1 VDARVAGRLLAG
13 ARVVIGAG
21 LIAAPRFAMTTWVG
35 PRRARTAATALLGRA
50 VGARDLTV
58 GLGGLATSGDA
69 QRGWLAAGVV
79 CDTVDL
85 VATLVEQDDLPD
97 TAIPL
102 ILATAVPGIAL
113 GLYALAGSAGDPP
126 TPS

>member
-21 LIAAPRFAMTTWVG
+21 LIAAPRFAMSTWVG

-50 VGARDLTV
+50 LGGRDMAVGA
-58 GLGGLATSGDA
+58 GALATSGGA

-85 VATLVEQDDLPD
+85 VATLVDRDDLPD
-97 TAIPL
+97 SAMPL

-126 TPS
+126 VPS